1 MKSLG
6 SKIKLARKAI
16 QSTQSQLAQAVGVSD
31 KSVSAYE
38 SGRISPPL
46 EVLEKIATSTRHPM
60 QYFVGEPAESS
71 ILQKLNSIEE
81 LFTEI
86 RDLLKE
92 QGTRK

>member
-46 EVLEKIATSTRHPM
+46 EVLEKIANSTRHPM
-60 QYFVGEPAESS
+60 QYFVGDSPDSNV
-71 ILQKLNSIEE
+71 LQKLNSIEE